1 MELAIQNGR
10 LVTGREGV
18 VVVDVVIYI
27 FLERFP
33 SLLTD
38 CLPPL
43 CCYSCSCSLCFEEEQ
58 TTTSFGT
65 GRIIIITHTAAA
77 APTEWNVPA
86 SSSRGLEKSRTGK
99 TPLELQTRA
108 HKEEEPLLFWFLS
121 GFSFLFLS

>member
-38 CLPPL
+38 CLP
-43 CCYSCSCSLCFEEEQ
+43 
-58 TTTSFGT
+58 
-65 GRIIIITHTAAA
+65 A
-77 APTEWNVPA
+77 
-86 SSSRGLEKSRTGK
+86 
-99 TPLELQTRA
+99 TPLLLLL
-108 HKEEEPLLFWFLS
+108 LLFLV
-121 GFSFLFLS
+121 L